1 MDKSFNKL
9 LQKTFE
15 DSVAYRASL
24 DKRRVFPDLK
34 MLEEMR
40 RLDIPLPEK
49 SNDAEKIFELLSSAG
64 SQGTVAVSGPRYFGF
79 VIGGSTP
86 VTLAA
91 NWLAGAWDQNCGM
104 DTTSPVA
111 AFVEEISLKWLQQLF
126 GFPSTCGG
134 AFVTGATMA
143 GFTCLAAARSHL
155 LTRQGW
161 NVEKQGLFGA
171 PDINVYVSEE
181 VHITILKAFSML
193 GLGSERLT
201 KIPTDKMGRMLID
214 KIPQPI
220 GPTIICVQAGDVNT
234 GCFDP
239 VDEIITKFKSD
250 DVWIHVDGAF
260 GLWVLVSSKYKHLGI
275 GIEKADS
282 WSVDAHKWLNVPYDS
297 GVALVKNAEA
307 LRSAMSISTSYLKST
322 PGKRQPNEYTPEL
335 SRRARGVEIW
345 TAIASLGRQG
355 IAQIVERCCAHAQKA
370 AKRLTEAGYKILN
383 DVVINQVLVSFGS
396 DEKTQAVIKA
406 IQEDGTCW
414 CGGTT
419 WKGQTAM
426 RISISSW
433 ATTVEDMDKSLD
445 AMIRIAKS
453 VKE

>member
-1 MDKSFNKL
+1 MDKSFSKL
-9 LQKTFE
+9 LKQAFE
-15 DSVAYRASL
+15 NSLAYRASL
-24 DKRRVFPDLK
+24 EKRRVFPDFK
-34 MLEEMR
+34 MLEEMKQ
-40 RLDIPLPEK
+40 LDIPLPEK
-49 SNDAEKIFELLSSAG
+49 PNDPEKIIELLSNAG
-64 SQGTVAVSGPRYFGF
+64 LQGTNAVAGPRYFGF

-111 AFVEEISLKWLQQLF
+111 ALVEEISLKWLLQLF

-155 LTRQGW
+155 LSRQGW

-171 PDINVYVSEE
+171 PNIDVVVSEE
-181 VHITILKAFSML
+181 AHMTILKAFSML
-193 GLGSERLT
+193 GMGCERVT
-201 KIPTDKMGRMLID
+201 KIPTDKLGRMLVN
-214 KIPQPI
+214 KIPKSS

-239 VDEIITKFKSD
+239 IDEIISKFKPD

-260 GLWVLVSSKYKHLGI
+260 GLWVLVSSKYKHLAK

-297 GVALVKNAEA
+297 GIALVKNAEA
-307 LRSAMSISTSYLKST
+307 LRSAMSISASYITST
-322 PGKRQPNEYTPEL
+322 PGKRQPIEFTPEL

-345 TAIASLGRQG
+345 TAIASLGREG
-355 IAQIVERCCAHAQKA
+355 IAEIVERCCAHAQKS
-370 AKRLTEAGYKILN
+370 AKRLTDAGYKILN

-396 DEKTQAVIKA
+396 DEKTQAVTKA

-414 CGGTT
+414 CGGTK

-426 RISISSW
+426 RISICSW
-433 ATTVEDMDKSLD
+433 ATTDEDMEKSLD
-445 AMIRIAKS
+445 AMIRCAKGI
-453 VKE
+453 K

>member
-1 MDKSFNKL
+1 MNKNINKL
-9 LQKTFE
+9 LQKAFDDTI
-15 DSVAYRASL
+15 AYRKSL
-24 DKRRVFPDLK
+24 DNRRVFPDSK
-34 MLEEMR
+34 MLEEMK
-40 RLDIPLPEK
+40 RLDIPIPEK
-49 SNDAEKIFELLSSAG
+49 PNDPEKVLELLSSAG
-64 SQGTVAVSGPRYFGF
+64 SQGTVAVAGPRYFGF

-91 NWLAGAWDQNCGM
+91 NWLSGAWDQNCGM

-111 AFVEEISLKWLQQLF
+111 AFVEEISLKWLLQLY

-155 LTRQGW
+155 LSQQGW

-171 PDINVYVSEE
+171 PSLSVIVSEE
-181 VHITILKAFSML
+181 AHMTILKAFSML
-193 GLGSERLT
+193 GMGCERVT

-214 KIPQPI
+214 KIPKPN

-239 VDEIITKFKSD
+239 IDEITNKFKSD

-260 GLWVLVSSKYKHLGI
+260 GLWVLVSSKYKHLVK

-297 GVALVKNAEA
+297 GIALVKNAEA
-307 LRSAMSISTSYLKST
+307 LRSAMSISASYITST
-322 PGKRQPNEYTPEL
+322 PGKRQPIEFSPEL

-345 TAIASLGRQG
+345 TAIASLGREG
-355 IAQIVERCCAHAQKA
+355 IAEIIERTCAHAQKA
-370 AKRLTEAGYKILN
+370 AKRLTDAGYNILN

-396 DEKTQAVIKA
+396 DTKTQSVIKA

-419 WKGQTAM
+419 WKGQSAM
-426 RISISSW
+426 RISICSW
-433 ATTVEDMDKSLD
+433 ATTDEDMDKSLD
-445 AMIRIAKS
+445 AMIRCAEKIS
-453 VKE
+453 

>member
-1 MDKSFNKL
+1 MDSAVREL
-9 LQKTFE
+9 LQKALN
-15 DSVAYRASL
+15 DSIAYRESL
-24 DKRRVFPDLK
+24 ESRRVFPDAK
-34 MLEEMR
+34 MLEQLN
-40 RLDIPLPEK
+40 RLDIKLPDK
-49 SNDAEKIFELLSSAG
+49 PSDSAKVLELLSRSG
-64 SQGTVAVSGPRYFGF
+64 SPGTVAVAGPRYFGF

-111 AFVEEISLKWLQQLF
+111 AKVEEVSLRWLLELF
-126 GFPSTCGG
+126 GFPKDCGG

-143 GFTCLAAARSHL
+143 GFTCLAAARSQL
-155 LTRQGW
+155 LKRQGW

-171 PDINVYVSEE
+171 PEINVIVSEE

-193 GLGSERLT
+193 GLGSERITRVL
-201 KIPTDKMGRMLID
+201 TDKNGRMLID
-214 KIPQPI
+214 KIPIPE
-220 GPTIICVQAGDVNT
+220 GPTILCVQAGDVNS

-239 VDEIITKFKSD
+239 INEIIAKFKSD

-260 GLWVLVSSKYKHLGI
+260 GLWVLVSEKLKHLGR
-275 GIEKADS
+275 GVEKADS

-297 GVALVKNAEA
+297 GIALVRNAES

-322 PGKRQPNEYTPEL
+322 PGKRQPSEFTPEL
-335 SRRARGVEIW
+335 SRRARGIEVW
-345 TAIASLGRQG
+345 TAIASLGQQG
-355 IAQIVERCCAHAQKA
+355 IAEIVERCCAHAQKA
-370 AKRLTEAGYKILN
+370 ANRLTGADYRILN

-396 DEKTQAVIKA
+396 DEKTERVIKA

-414 CGGTT
+414 CGGTK

-426 RISISSW
+426 RISICSW
-433 ATTVEDMDKSLD
+433 ATTDDDMDKSLA

-453 VKE
+453 ID

>member
-1 MDKSFNKL
+1 MDKSTRKL
-9 LQKTFE
+9 LQKAFDNASE
-15 DSVAYRASL
+15 YRESL
-24 DKRRVFPDLK
+24 DNRCVFPDAK
-34 MLEEMR
+34 MLKEMTK
-40 RLDIPLPEK
+40 LDFPLPEK
-49 SNDAEKIFELLSSAG
+49 PNDPEMILELLSKSG
-64 SQGTVAVSGPRYFGF
+64 SQGTVAVAGPRYFGF

-104 DTTSPVA
+104 DTTSPMA
-111 AFVEEISLKWLQQLF
+111 AFVEEISLKWLLELY
-126 GFPSTCGG
+126 GFPKACGG

-155 LTRQGW
+155 LSRKGW
-161 NVEKQGLFGA
+161 DVEKQGLFGA
-171 PDINVYVSEE
+171 PLINVTVSEE
-181 VHITILKAFSML
+181 VHITILKALSML

-201 KIPTDKMGRMLID
+201 KIPTDKNGRMLID
-214 KIPQPI
+214 KIPKLK

-239 VDEIITKFKSD
+239 VDEIIDKFKSD

-260 GLWVLVSSKYKHLGI
+260 GLWVLVSKKLKHLGK

-297 GVALVKNAEA
+297 GIALVRNKEA

-322 PGKRQPNEYTPEL
+322 PGKRQPNEFTPEL

-345 TAIASLGRQG
+345 TAIASLGREG
-355 IAQIVERCCAHAQKA
+355 IAEIIERCCAHAKKA
-370 AKRLTEAGYKILN
+370 AKRLSEAEYKILN

-396 DEKTQAVIKA
+396 DEKTENVIKA

-414 CGGTT
+414 CGGTK
-419 WKGQTAM
+419 WKGHTAM

-433 ATTVEDMDKSLD
+433 TTTDEDMDNSLD
-445 AMIRIAKS
+445 AMIRIAKNIG
-453 VKE
+453 

>member
-1 MDKSFNKL
+1 
-9 LQKTFE
+9 
-15 DSVAYRASL
+15 
-24 DKRRVFPDLK
+24 
-34 MLEEMR
+34 MLEEMN
-40 RLDIPLPEK
+40 RLDFALPEK
-49 SNDAEKIFELLSSAG
+49 PNEPEKILELLSSAG
-64 SQGTVAVSGPRYFGF
+64 SQGTVAVAGPRYFGF

-104 DTTSPVA
+104 DTSSPVA
-111 AFVEEISLKWLQQLF
+111 AFVEEISLKWLLQLY

-155 LTRQGW
+155 LNRQGW

-171 PDINVYVSEE
+171 PNIDVIVSEE
-181 VHITILKAFSML
+181 VHATILKSFSLL
-193 GLGSERLT
+193 GMGSERVT
-201 KIPTDKMGRMLID
+201 KVPTDKMGRMAVD
-214 KIPQPI
+214 KIPKLN
-220 GPTIICVQAGDVNT
+220 GPTIICVQAGDVNS
-234 GCFDP
+234 GCVDP
-239 VDEIITKFKSD
+239 IDEIIDKFKSE

-260 GLWVLVSSKYKHLGI
+260 GLWVLVSSKHKHLAKGI
-275 GIEKADS
+275 GKADS

-297 GVALVKNAEA
+297 GVALVRNAEA
-307 LRSAMSISTSYLKST
+307 LRSAMSISTAYLKST
-322 PGKRQPNEYTPEL
+322 PGKRQPHEFTPEL

-355 IAQIVERCCAHAQKA
+355 IAEIVERCCAHAQKA
-370 AKRLTEAGYKILN
+370 ARRLTDAGYRVLN

-396 DEKTQAVIKA
+396 DEKTEKVIKA

-414 CGGTT
+414 CGGTR

-426 RISISSW
+426 RISICSW
-433 ATTVEDMDKSLD
+433 ATTDEDMDKSLD
-445 AMIRIAKS
+445 AMIRCAKGIK
-453 VKE
+453 V